1 MEFSNSDRGEIIYQK
16 DTHSSLGEVA
26 LKLLTNYHED
36 TRSELPGKALADL
49 KEEYDDVAGKHKEF
63 AEHLNEASSLSSLVA
78 AAGHLISL
86 KDVMYE
92 INNGV
97 QLSLSSDAN
106 GEVPGDSTLPE
117 NIPCDLAKVKI
128 SENDDGTYTAK
139 IPVTEHRFDCNRHI
153 SMVQV
158 TRKDQKEANE
168 NIIRRFN
175 RRVLQSGVLAR
186 AKSVMRFEKPIS
198 KTERRKKAII
208 RRERRAEKTAK
219 MRLGVR

>member
-1 MEFSNSDRGEIIYQK
+1 MEFSNSGSEIIYQK
-16 DTHSSLGEVA
+16 DTHTSLGRVA

-97 QLSLSSDAN
+97 
-106 GEVPGDSTLPE
+106 
-117 NIPCDLAKVKI
+117 
-128 SENDDGTYTAK
+128 
-139 IPVTEHRFDCNRHI
+139 
-153 SMVQV
+153 
-158 TRKDQKEANE
+158 
-168 NIIRRFN
+168 
-175 RRVLQSGVLAR
+175 
-186 AKSVMRFEKPIS
+186 
-198 KTERRKKAII
+198 
-208 RRERRAEKTAK
+208 
-219 MRLGVR
+219 

>member
-1 MEFSNSDRGEIIYQK
+1 MEFSNSGRGEIIYQK
-16 DTHSSLGEVA
+16 DARPSLGRVA
-26 LKLLTNYHED
+26 LKLLTNYPD
-36 TRSELPGKALADL
+36 SDLTRSELPGEVLVGL

-139 IPVTEHRFDCNRHI
+139 IPVTEYRFDCNRHI
-153 SMVQV
+153 RADV
-158 TRKDQKEANE
+158 TTYTITFTPDGE
-168 NIIRRFN
+168 
-175 RRVLQSGVLAR
+175 VLNLT
-186 AKSVMRFEKPIS
+186 S
-198 KTERRKKAII
+198 KKVK
-208 RRERRAEKTAK
+208 
-219 MRLGVR
+219 G

>member
-1 MEFSNSDRGEIIYQK
+1 M
-16 DTHSSLGEVA
+16 
-26 LKLLTNYHED
+26 
-36 TRSELPGKALADL
+36 
-49 KEEYDDVAGKHKEF
+49 
-63 AEHLNEASSLSSLVA
+63 NEASSLSSLVA

-139 IPVTEHRFDCNRHI
+139 IPVTEYRFDCNRHI
-153 SMVQV
+153 RADV
-158 TRKDQKEANE
+158 TTYTITFTPDGEVLNLTSKE
-168 NIIRRFN
+168 
-175 RRVLQSGVLAR
+175 VKG
-186 AKSVMRFEKPIS
+186 
-198 KTERRKKAII
+198 
-208 RRERRAEKTAK
+208 
-219 MRLGVR
+219 

>member
-1 MEFSNSDRGEIIYQK
+1 MEFSNSGRGEIIYQK
-16 DTHSSLGEVA
+16 DTHSSLGRVA

-97 QLSLSSDAN
+97 QLSLFSDAN
-106 GEVPGDSTLPE
+106 G
-117 NIPCDLAKVKI
+117 VKI

-139 IPVTEHRFDCNRHI
+139 IPVTEHRFDCNRDI
-153 SMVQV
+153 RADV
-158 TRKDQKEANE
+158 TTYTITFIPDGE
-168 NIIRRFN
+168 
-175 RRVLQSGVLAR
+175 VLNLT
-186 AKSVMRFEKPIS
+186 S
-198 KTERRKKAII
+198 KKVK
-208 RRERRAEKTAK
+208 
-219 MRLGVR
+219 G

>member
-26 LKLLTNYHED
+26 LKLLVDFPEGGNFTCAE
-36 TRSELPGKALADL
+36 ELPGKALADL

-106 GEVPGDSTLPE
+106 GEVPGDSALPE

-153 SMVQV
+153 RADV
-158 TRKDQKEANE
+158 TTYTITFTPDGE
-168 NIIRRFN
+168 
-175 RRVLQSGVLAR
+175 VLNLT
-186 AKSVMRFEKPIS
+186 S
-198 KTERRKKAII
+198 KKVK
-208 RRERRAEKTAK
+208 
-219 MRLGVR
+219 G

>member
-1 MEFSNSDRGEIIYQK
+1 MEFSNSRSEEIIYQK
-16 DTHSSLGEVA
+16 DARPSLGRVA

-63 AEHLNEASSLSSLVA
+63 AEHLNEASSVSSLVA
-78 AAGHLISL
+78 AAGHLIYL

-106 GEVPGDSTLPE
+106 GEVPGDSALPE
-117 NIPCDLAKVKI
+117 NTPCDLAKVKI

-153 SMVQV
+153 RADV
-158 TRKDQKEANE
+158 TTYTITFTPDGE
-168 NIIRRFN
+168 
-175 RRVLQSGVLAR
+175 VLNLT
-186 AKSVMRFEKPIS
+186 S
-198 KTERRKKAII
+198 KKVK
-208 RRERRAEKTAK
+208 
-219 MRLGVR
+219 G